1 MTNDKPREFWIDEKK
16 HDGLQSV
23 FVEPVEGC
31 VRVIEYSAYEKLL
44 KERKSYRTLDALM
57 SDNGQICELH
67 DDIEALETKL
77 ALQSQII
84 EDLMG
89 ALDELK
95 VYLGE
100 LTVTSDPYAPTIV
113 ECFIEK
119 PLDSAQAKLKLI
131 RGDR

>member
-1 MTNDKPREFWIDEKK
+1 MDKPREFWLKYNAIGSPQTTYTLKE
-16 HDGLQSV
+16 
-23 FVEPVEGC
+23 EPFPYYELH
-31 VRVIEYSAYEKLL
+31 VIEYSAYEHLVLDKKDLIITNEMMVSKL
-44 KERKSYRTLDALM
+44 KAEREK
-57 SDNGQICELH
+57 N
-67 DDIEALETKL
+67 

-119 PLDSAQAKLKLI
+119 PLDAAQAKLKLI
-131 RGDR
+131 RGNR